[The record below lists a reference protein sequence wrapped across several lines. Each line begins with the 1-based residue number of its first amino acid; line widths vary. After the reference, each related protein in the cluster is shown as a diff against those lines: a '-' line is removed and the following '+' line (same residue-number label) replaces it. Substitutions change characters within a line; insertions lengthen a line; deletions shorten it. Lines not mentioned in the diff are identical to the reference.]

1 MYWCWGE
8 CDCVWER
15 CDCYN
20 DWWDCCFKEITTSIK
35 KQEQE
40 KEQAGFKV
48 KYCDRLKMLRNWT
61 VYGLVLIYFAVY
73 LVIWSINNYHKQ
85 SNTFPKIVWT
95 YCDSNMPDSVT
106 TLINQWKYLNPTWII
121 NVL

>member
-20 DWWDCCFKEITTSIK
+20 DWWDCCLKESEITTSIK

-48 KYCDRLKMLRNWT
+48 KIL
-61 VYGLVLIYFAVY
+61 
-73 LVIWSINNYHKQ
+73 
-85 SNTFPKIVWT
+85 
-95 YCDSNMPDSVT
+95 
-106 TLINQWKYLNPTWII
+106 
-121 NVL
+121 

>member
-20 DWWDCCFKEITTSIK
+20 DWWDCCLKESEVTKYIK

-40 KEQAGFKV
+40 KE
-48 KYCDRLKMLRNWT
+48 
-61 VYGLVLIYFAVY
+61 
-73 LVIWSINNYHKQ
+73 
-85 SNTFPKIVWT
+85 
-95 YCDSNMPDSVT
+95 
-106 TLINQWKYLNPTWII
+106 
-121 NVL
+121 